1 VETNPNPPGGVPV
14 SPAPVSSAV
23 LTVPNLI
30 SLTRLL
36 LMPVCAWLL
45 ASGRWVSG
53 FVVTALVAATDW
65 VDGWLARRT
74 GAVSRLGQLL
84 DPLADRL
91 LIASVAVALLVRGIL
106 PWPAAVLLLA
116 RDVLLLAGFQLLA
129 RRGVRPP
136 EVVWLGKLATALLL
150 VALPSLVLGETGL
163 AVAGACRVAGLVLLW
178 TGAVLYWV
186 VGVVYARMGL
196 AALRERGRSA
206 L

>member
-14 SPAPVSSAV
+14 PPTPVSSAV

-30 SLTRLL
+30 SLARLL

-53 FVVTALVAATDW
+53 FVVTALVATTDW

-74 GAVSRLGQLL
+74 GTVSRLGQLL

-91 LIASVAVALLVRGIL
+91 LIASVAVALVVRDVL

-116 RDVLLLAGFQLLA
+116 RDVLLLAGFQVLA

-136 EVVWLGKLATALLL
+136 DVIWLGKLATALLL
-150 VALPSLVLGETGL
+150 VALPALVLGETQL
-163 AVAGACRVAGLVLLW
+163 AVAGVWRLGGLVLLW
-178 TGAVLYWV
+178 AGTVLYWV
-186 VGVVYARMGL
+186 VGVLYARMGL
-196 AALRERGRSA
+196 AALRRQGRA
-206 L
+206 AA